1 MRLTKQTNYAMRM
14 LMFCA
19 SNADQLSRV
28 SQIAK
33 FYDLPE
39 QFLLK
44 ILQLL
49 NQGGFVKTV
58 RGRNG
63 GFTLSRPASEIRLGA
78 VVRAIED
85 NFELAECFEA
95 GETQCPLVTSCGLN
109 QAFAK
114 ALSSFFEVLDDY
126 TLADLANNQRN
137 LNVLLQLEAATQIP
151 FEPSKVDDQTP
162 ARPLL

>member
-1 MRLTKQTNYAMRM
+1 MRLTKQTNYAVRM

-19 SNADQLSRV
+19 SNSDQLSRV

-49 NQGGFVKTV
+49 NKGGFVQTV

-63 GFTLSRPASEIRLGA
+63 GFKLSRPAADILLGS
-78 VVRAIED
+78 VVRTIED

-95 GETQCPLVTSCGLN
+95 GESQCPLVTSCGLN
-109 QAFAK
+109 QALAK
-114 ALSSFFEVLDDY
+114 ALNSFFDVLDDY

-151 FEPSKVDDQTP
+151 FERSRVDG
-162 ARPLL
+162 